1 MLSIG
6 KKMIIVLAVVSLG
19 FAGYLVS
26 PAMDITAQEQPE
38 VFVTHSGAV
47 VQTTGDILDPVYT
60 IQEVEF
66 DPDNTYGILITVR
79 SHS

>member
-38 VFVTHSGAV
+38 VFVTQSGAV
-47 VQTTGDILDPVYT
+47 VQTTGYP
-60 IQEVEF
+60 
-66 DPDNTYGILITVR
+66 R
-79 SHS
+79 SGLYNSRG

>member
-1 MLSIG
+1 MLSSG
-6 KKMIIVLAVVSLG
+6 KKMIIVISIVSMG

-47 VQTTGDILDPVYT
+47 VQTTGDIQIRI
-60 IQEVEF
+60 IQF
-66 DPDNTYGILITVR
+66 KRLNLTLNNTYGILITVR